1 LQPFAAAANFMGEF
15 IRQGTEYI
23 IHLFIK
29 LGLSG
34 RAATNLGE
42 FLTFM
47 LLIGISLAIYP
58 PTWRLLRGVFY
69 PILYRSK
76 NKFDDLLVKNKFFRR
91 LSFLFPALLIYYFTE
106 NTISEFPRLIE
117 IIQILIEIVFVVI
130 GVLVADSILTT
141 INDFYERY
149 DFSREHPI
157 KGLIQIFKIITYI
170 LGFMVIIGTLLE
182 RDLSSLVIS
191 FGTLSAV
198 LMLIFKD
205 PILGLVGGMQ
215 LSFNKMLAIGD
226 WITMTKYG
234 ADGMVLEIN
243 LTTVKVQNWDKTII
257 TIPTYTLI
265 TDSFQNWRGMEESG
279 GRRIKRSINIDMN
292 SVKFCTDEMLEKFK
306 KIRILYSY
314 VNIVQKQVE
323 EYNLANEF
331 DTSVLVNGRRQ
342 TNIGVFRAY
351 LKTYLMNMQEINTK
365 MTFMVRQLQPTE
377 KGIPM
382 EIYAFANTTEWEK
395 YEEIQADIFDHV
407 LAVIPEFELRIYQ
420 YPNSGEQHFSQAM
433 LEEN

>member
-1 LQPFAAAANFMGEF
+1 MGEF
-15 IRQGTEYI
+15 IRQGTDYI
-23 IHLFIK
+23 IDLLNR
-29 LGLSG
+29 LGLSH

-42 FLTFM
+42 FLTFI
-47 LLIGISLAIYP
+47 LLILISLAIYP
-58 PTWRLLRGVFY
+58 PTWRLLRSVFY

-91 LSFLFPALLIYYFTE
+91 LSFLLPALLIYYFTE
-106 NTISEFPRLIE
+106 NTISEFPLLIE
-117 IIQILIEIVFVVI
+117 IIQVLIEIAFVVI

-141 INDFYERY
+141 VNDFYDRY

-170 LGFMVIIGTLLE
+170 LGFMVIISTLLE
-182 RDLSSLVIS
+182 RELGSLVIS

-226 WITMTKYG
+226 WITMSKYG

-279 GRRIKRSINIDMN
+279 GRRIKRSINLDMN

-306 KIRILYSY
+306 KIKILYSY
-314 VNIVQKQVE
+314 INIVQKQVE

-351 LKTYLMNMQEINTK
+351 LRSYLMNMQEINSK

-395 YEEIQADIFDHV
+395 YEDIQSDIFDHV
-407 LAVIPEFELRIYQ
+407 LAVIPEFELRIFQ
-420 YPNSGEQHFSQAM
+420 YPNSGDQVSSQIFN
-433 LEEN
+433 EEE

>member
-1 LQPFAAAANFMGEF
+1 MGEL
-15 IRQGTEYI
+15 IRQGTDFI
-23 IHLFIK
+23 IDLLSK
-29 LGLSG
+29 TGLSDKS
-34 RAATNLGE
+34 ASNLGE
-42 FLTFM
+42 FLTFL
-47 LLIGISLAIYP
+47 LLIALSLAIYA
-58 PTWRLLRGVFY
+58 PTWRLLRGIFY
-69 PILYRSK
+69 PVLYRSK
-76 NKFDDLLVKNKFFRR
+76 NKFDDLLVKNNFFRR
-91 LSFLFPALLIYYFTE
+91 LSFFLPALLVYYFAE
-106 NTISEFPRLIE
+106 NTISEFPFLITITQALIE
-117 IIQILIEIVFVVI
+117 VVFVIISVF
-130 GVLVADSILTT
+130 VADSILST
-141 INDFYERY
+141 INDFYDRY
-149 DFSREHPI
+149 DFAKDHPI
-157 KGLIQIFKIITYI
+157 KGLIQIIKIITYI
-170 LGFMVIIGTLLE
+170 LGFMVIISTLLE

-205 PILGLVGGMQ
+205 PILGFVGGMQ

-226 WITMTKYG
+226 WISMPKYG
-234 ADGMVLEIN
+234 ADGAVLEIN

-279 GRRIKRSINIDMN
+279 GRRIKRSVNLDMN

-306 KIRILYSY
+306 KIKILYSY
-314 VNIVQKQVE
+314 VNIVQKHVE

-331 DTSVLVNGRRQ
+331 DTSVLVNGKRQ

-351 LKTYLMNMQEINTK
+351 LKSYLMNLKEINTK

-407 LAVIPEFELRIYQ
+407 LAVIPEFELKIYQ
-420 YPNSGEQHFSQAM
+420 YPNGSDQDFSRIV
-433 LEEN
+433 LEED

>member
-1 LQPFAAAANFMGEF
+1 MGEY
-15 IRQGTEYI
+15 IRQGTNYI
-23 IHLFIK
+23 IDLLIK
-29 LGLSG
+29 AGLSD
-34 RAATNLGE
+34 RVASDLGE
-42 FLTFM
+42 FFTF
-47 LLIGISLAIYP
+47 LLLLAFSLAIYA

-91 LSFLFPALLIYYFTE
+91 LSFLLPALLIYYFTE
-106 NTISEFPRLIE
+106 NTISEFPLLVE
-117 IIQILIEIVFVVI
+117 ITKALIEIVFVLI
-130 GVLVADSILTT
+130 SVLVADSILST

-149 DFSREHPI
+149 DFSKDHPI
-157 KGLIQIFKIITYI
+157 KGLIQIIKIITYI
-170 LGFMVIIGTLLE
+170 LGFMVIISTLLE

-205 PILGLVGGMQ
+205 PILGFVGGMQ

-226 WITMTKYG
+226 WISMPKYG
-234 ADGMVLEIN
+234 ADGAVLEIN

-279 GRRIKRSINIDMN
+279 GRRIKRSINLDMN
-292 SVKFCTDEMLEKFK
+292 SVKFCTDEMLAKFK
-306 KIRILYSY
+306 KIKILYSY
-314 VNIVQKQVE
+314 INIVQKQVE

-331 DTSVLVNGRRQ
+331 DTSVLVNGKRQ

-351 LKTYLMNMQEINTK
+351 LRSYLMNMKEINTK

-407 LAVIPEFELRIYQ
+407 LAVIPEFELKVYQ
-420 YPNSGEQHFSQAM
+420 YPNGGEQVFTQAM
-433 LEEN
+433 LEEK